1 MNRTPQTCAAVTLLA
16 ITLGTSPAYA
26 HAFLVRANPAVGST
40 VTTAPK
46 FLTLTFTENLE
57 VAFCKVSV
65 TNAAGANEAA
75 GSLQP
80 VPGHPDELLVPLDPA
95 ASGKITVAW
104 HALSVDTHKT
114 QGKFAFTIKP

>member
-1 MNRTPQTCAAVTLLA
+1 MNHTHQNRAAVTLLA
-16 ITLGTSPAYA
+16 ITLSASPAFA
-26 HAFLVRANPAVGST
+26 HAFLVRANPPVGST
-40 VTTAPK
+40 IATPPK
-46 FLTLTFTENLE
+46 SLTLTFTENLE

-75 GSLQP
+75 GSPEP
-80 VPGHPDELLVPLDPA
+80 VPGHPDELLVPLNPA